1 MRAPRPDESRDEV
14 RRTIDHE
21 FELIQQA
28 IAMVASGASPRVVVA
43 SMRFS
48 DELLDEARAA
58 ASRAGVHL
66 TPLWSLDESN
76 RSIAVEPGLG

>member
-1 MRAPRPDESRDEV
+1 MRATGPDDSPDLV

-21 FELIQQA
+21 LELIHEA

-48 DELLDEARAA
+48 DELLDEARVA

-66 TPLWSLDESN
+66 TPLWSLDETN